1 MVYVSSPP
9 PSGASPHLCLL
20 TWQLS
25 FIKQDGRMGGGVKEG
40 GFLHLLWGP
49 VQAHET
55 AGVLQKP
62 IIEAPAPPTSPG
74 RTGGGRERDC

>member
-9 PSGASPHLCLL
+9 PSAASVCSLGSCLSSSKMEG
-20 TWQLS
+20 W
-25 FIKQDGRMGGGVKEG
+25 GVKEG
-40 GFLHLLWGP
+40 GFLHLLWGL

>member
-9 PSGASPHLCLL
+9 QQHLHISVCSIGSCLSSSKMER
-20 TWQLS
+20 WGG
-25 FIKQDGRMGGGVKEG
+25 KRGGGK
-40 GFLHLLWGP
+40 LPSSLWGL

-62 IIEAPAPPTSPG
+62 IIEAPAPPPG
-74 RTGGGRERDC
+74 RTGGGGERDC